1 LSSRRSRRNKHKQV
15 KNDIP
20 NGVSANDLP
29 QINNTLS
36 SFVSGLGYDNFGG
49 SQLSQTD
56 TQFKNLR
63 YYMIS
68 NMRQLLSQMYV
79 EHGLI
84 QTLCDQPVDD
94 AFRGG
99 VKVDSDQLDEDE
111 IEQLL
116 ESVESEGIIQI
127 VAQAFKWNRLYGGA
141 GVLIISGKNH
151 EKELT
156 ELSEGNKLE
165 FRAVDMWELFYNK
178 QNVAGGYQNITPLP
192 DSGETEFNY
201 YGNRIHSSHVLIL
214 KGKEAPSFLK
224 PRLRGWGMAEP
235 ERVVRSLNQYFKNN
249 EVIFELLDEAKIDV
263 YKISGFSSSMASDEA
278 TNQIKKRIQ
287 LSNETKNILG
297 ALVMDTED
305 EYIQKQMSFSGLGE
319 MLTQIRMSI
328 ANDFHMP
335 LTKLFGVSS
344 SGFNSGEDD
353 IENYNSMIDGEVR
366 AKAKPIIIN
375 ILKLKCQTLFG
386 ISPDDLTIE
395 FEPLRVLSADQ
406 EETVKGQKYNRYSG
420 MYAQG
425 ILTDKEYSELLKKHE
440 LLDMETE
447 VIAGTREAEIPE
459 APASFDVPTNII
471 SKQKTI

>member
-1 LSSRRSRRNKHKQV
+1 MSSRRSRRNKHKQV

-249 EVIFELLDEAKIDV
+249 EVIFELLDEAKIDI

-459 APASFDVPTNII
+459 SPASFDVPTNII